1 MHRTRIIL
9 IVANCLTW
17 YESFCK
23 VNCYVLSLQWGLIWF
38 ALDEARQFP
47 IWLTSRLDNFCISRE
62 ADFLLLTHPQG
73 WCWRWEEWAGRL
85 SEVIGTVTIV
95 ETQFERDLRNR
106 HLAGSWS
113 TLVDVCAWEQ
123 CVRARNHSVH
133 FFLQRFC
140 PFAGLYYLLGFRA
153 PEYSKL
159 TNRRGGCIVV
169 RAENQ
174 DQASSGCFFRITF
187 CIFHQ
192 PTYYGNR

>member
-1 MHRTRIIL
+1 MRINLVCPWWSTTVPNMTYKPFRQLLYLQGSWLFAPYPPIGL
-9 IVANCLTW
+9 VLEMRGVGGEIVGSDRDCDCRRNSIRERLAQ
-17 YESFCK
+17 Y
-23 VNCYVLSLQWGLIWF
+23 
-38 ALDEARQFP
+38 AL
-47 IWLTSRLDNFCISRE
+47 
-62 ADFLLLTHPQG
+62 
-73 WCWRWEEWAGRL
+73 GR
-85 SEVIGTVTIV
+85 
-95 ETQFERDLRNR
+95 R
-106 HLAGSWS
+106 SWS

-123 CVRARNHSVH
+123 CARARNHSVH
-133 FFLQRFC
+133 FFLQRFR

>member
-1 MHRTRIIL
+1 M
-9 IVANCLTW
+9 
-17 YESFCK
+17 
-23 VNCYVLSLQWGLIWF
+23 
-38 ALDEARQFP
+38 
-47 IWLTSRLDNFCISRE
+47 
-62 ADFLLLTHPQG
+62 
-73 WCWRWEEWAGRL
+73 
-85 SEVIGTVTIV
+85 IGTVTVV

-106 HLAGSWS
+106 HLAGALDPRSWTCVLGNS
-113 TLVDVCAWEQ
+113 AHEQ
-123 CVRARNHSVH
+123 GIIQCT

-187 CIFHQ
+187 CVFHQ